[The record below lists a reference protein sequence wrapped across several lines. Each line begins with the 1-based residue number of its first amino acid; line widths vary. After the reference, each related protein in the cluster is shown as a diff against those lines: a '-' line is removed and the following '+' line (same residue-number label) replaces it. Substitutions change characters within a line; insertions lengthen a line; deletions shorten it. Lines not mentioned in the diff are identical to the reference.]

1 MLVLILI
8 LNISVAQVNPKHWQ
22 QLLAV
27 KVVIVKVVMEINFYG
42 KHK

>member
-27 KVVIVKVVMEINFYG
+27 KVVMEINFYG